1 MKIIHTAFCL
11 FFAAV
16 LSEGILPAQGTSFSG
31 SVKSAAGTYVY
42 GEDNA
47 GHISLAKETAS
58 GTLDASAGGCAAY
71 ATGSISFD
79 ALTAAQ
85 TGTISAADGLAA
97 QLGEAWF
104 SWTGSAFADGLTAGI
119 KAGRQITAWGKAD
132 SIRIADVL
140 CPQDLTTLSA
150 STYSE
155 SRLGVDALTLTL
167 SGTVFSADVYW
178 IPVFRP
184 SALPLQD
191 TNPLR
196 KILIPAS
203 VSVNGTTVPVT
214 AGSIERPER
223 TLADGSYAGRV
234 SFWFPVIDF
243 SLYGYYGWDDTPVVT
258 YSLVMDGY
266 TPSGVTVSGSYYRY
280 GMAGFDAAL
289 PAGPFVFRTECAF
302 FIERALARTPET
314 VLAGGSSYLRKNQLM
329 TLAGIDWTH
338 DDWTVTAQYYE
349 DIVLDWNDT
358 IDRKMRR
365 PGATLSINRSFLS
378 DTLTFA
384 LSGAV
389 NWNDLDSCA
398 ELSADYALTDQVT
411 LTLAADGLFPGPDGD
426 GTYGTYR
433 ELSNVR
439 LSGVYRF

>member
-1 MKIIHTAFCL
+1 MKKIHTVFCMV
-11 FFAAV
+11 FAAV
-16 LSEGILPAQGTSFSG
+16 LSDFILPAQEVSFSG
-31 SVKSAAGTYVY
+31 SVKSAAGAYVS

-47 GHISLAKETAS
+47 GHVSLAEETVS
-58 GTLDASAGGCAAY
+58 GTLDASAGSCSAY
-71 ATGSISFD
+71 VTGNVVFD
-79 ALTAAQ
+79 APAAAQ
-85 TGTISAADGLAA
+85 TGSFQPADGLSA

-104 SWTGSAFADGLTAGI
+104 GWTSGTSADGITAGI

-132 SIRIADVL
+132 GIRIADIL
-140 CPQDLTTLSA
+140 CPQDLTTLYE

-155 SRLGVDALTLTL
+155 SRLGVDALKLTL
-167 SGTVFSADVYW
+167 SGSVFSADVYW

-184 SALPLQD
+184 SALPLEN

-196 KILIPAS
+196 KILIPES
-203 VSVNGTTVPVT
+203 VNVNGTAVPVT

-223 TLADGSYAGRV
+223 TLGDGSYAERV
-234 SFWFPVIDF
+234 SFWLPAVDF

-258 YSLVMDGY
+258 YSLVTDGY
-266 TPSGVTVSGSYYRY
+266 TPTGVTVSGKYYRY
-280 GMAGFDAAL
+280 GMAGCDAAL
-289 PAGPFVFRTECAF
+289 PVGPFVFRTESAF
-302 FIERALARTPET
+302 FIERAFARTSET
-314 VLAGGSSYLRKNQLM
+314 VLTGGSSYLRKNQLM

-358 IDRKMRR
+358 IDRKMRT
-365 PGATLSINRSFLS
+365 PGATLSVSRSFLS
-378 DTLTFA
+378 DTLTLA

-411 LTLAADGLFPGPDGD
+411 LTLAADGFFPGPDGD
-426 GTYGTYR
+426 GKYGIYK